1 MGVPGEGKLTFM
13 SGMAGE
19 RKGLAIV
26 GAPGVVAGE
35 RKGLP
40 SIVLVALVAP
50 GVAADSKDIALED
63 ADGVGGGKVIFTRG
77 FACEWKG
84 LSSTIILDDP
94 GVVDDTKDGEF
105 LLVGV

>member
-40 SIVLVALVAP
+40 SIVLVALAAP
-50 GVAADSKDIALED
+50 GVAADSKDIVLED
-63 ADGVGGGKVIFTRG
+63 AGGVGKVIFMRG

-84 LSSTIILDDP
+84 LSSTVILDDP